1 MTGPTSSLGALLS
14 REGRRDPNPFYGQLH
29 RQGPVCALTDP
40 ASRFDVVVHGYD
52 PATDRCVLTVDG
64 KQIDMRADGNA
75 ERLMQA
81 AKSWPEQNV
90 SVIGTTRTPYK
101 CVGGVVFNL
110 QRAGKRVG
118 FVAEPPAG

>member
-1 MTGPTSSLGALLS
+1 MNRAIYLFAILASCSNHSPDAGLKSLM
-14 REGRRDPNPFYGQLH
+14 
-29 RQGPVCALTDP
+29 V
-40 ASRFDVVVHGYD
+40 GYD

-64 KQIDMRADGNA
+64 KQIEMRADGNA